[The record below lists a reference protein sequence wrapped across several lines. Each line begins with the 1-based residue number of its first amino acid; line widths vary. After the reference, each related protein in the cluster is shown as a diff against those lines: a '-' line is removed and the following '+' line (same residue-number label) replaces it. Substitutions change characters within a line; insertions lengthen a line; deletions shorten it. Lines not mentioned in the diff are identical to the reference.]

1 MEGLQRIPIL
11 KVGRVLIVPI
21 QVDMDDQSVIHLQER
36 ILSELER
43 TGARGVLIDISLLEM
58 VDSFIGRV
66 LSDIAA
72 MARIMDARTV
82 VVGMQPAVAIT
93 LVELGLE
100 LKGVDTVLNVD
111 EGIRLLRGE
120 LVIAAALG
128 FRLID
133 QTRLATVASE
143 LSRNVVKYGGGG
155 QLIAQP
161 TLASDGRNGLRL
173 IFEDKGPGIENIE
186 AAMRDGFSTGG

>member
-1 MEGLQRIPIL
+1 MNGTQRIPIL
-11 KVGRVLIVPI
+11 RVGRILIVPI
-21 QVDMDDQSVIHLQER
+21 QVDMDDQTVIHMQDR

-43 TGARGVLIDISLLEM
+43 TRSRGVLIDISLLDM

-100 LKGVDTVLNVD
+100 LTGVDTVLNVD
-111 EGIRLLRGE
+111 EGIRLMRAE
-120 LVIAAALG
+120 LEVDEDDEDDLLTG
-128 FRLID
+128 VPGL
-133 QTRLATVASE
+133 
-143 LSRNVVKYGGGG
+143 G
-155 QLIAQP
+155 QL
-161 TLASDGRNGLRL
+161 SDH
-173 IFEDKGPGIENIE
+173 
-186 AAMRDGFSTGG
+186 T

>member
-1 MEGLQRIPIL
+1 MNGTRIPIL

-21 QVDMDDQSVIHLQER
+21 QVDMDDQTVMLLQER

-58 VDSFIGRV
+58 VDSFIGRM

-72 MARIMDARTV
+72 MARIMDARAV
-82 VVGMQPAVAIT
+82 VVGMRPAVAIT

-111 EGIRLLRGE
+111 EGFKLLRSEFDLGDEDKEQPGGE
-120 LVIAAALG
+120 
-128 FRLID
+128 
-133 QTRLATVASE
+133 TVAVGKQ
-143 LSRNVVKYGGGG
+143 N
-155 QLIAQP
+155 Q
-161 TLASDGRNGLRL
+161 N
-173 IFEDKGPGIENIE
+173 NW
-186 AAMRDGFSTGG
+186 

>member
-1 MEGLQRIPIL
+1 MDGSRIPIL

-21 QVDMDDQSVIHLQER
+21 QVDMDDQMVIHLQER

-100 LKGVDTVLNVD
+100 LRGVDTVLNVD
-111 EGIRLLRGE
+111 EGIKLLRSEFG
-120 LVIAAALG
+120 
-128 FRLID
+128 ID
-133 QTRLATVASE
+133 DEESDGL
-143 LSRNVVKYGGGG
+143 YGG
-155 QLIAQP
+155 
-161 TLASDGRNGLRL
+161 
-173 IFEDKGPGIENIE
+173 
-186 AAMRDGFSTGG
+186 AAGFAEQVNRP

>member
-1 MEGLQRIPIL
+1 MDGQQRIPIL

-21 QVDMDDQSVIHLQER
+21 QVDMDDQTVIHLQER
-36 ILSELER
+36 ILTELER

-100 LKGVDTVLNVD
+100 LRGVDTVLNVD
-111 EGIRLLRGE
+111 EGIRLLRSEFG
-120 LVIAAALG
+120 IAE
-128 FRLID
+128 
-133 QTRLATVASE
+133 SE
-143 LSRNVVKYGGGG
+143 ED
-155 QLIAQP
+155 
-161 TLASDGRNGLRL
+161 SDG
-173 IFEDKGPGIENIE
+173 F
-186 AAMRDGFSTGG
+186 GGASPFAEQVNRP

>member
-1 MEGLQRIPIL
+1 MNSRIPIL

-21 QVDMDDQSVIHLQER
+21 QVDMDDQTVIQLQER

-58 VDSFIGRV
+58 VDSFIGRM

-100 LKGVDTVLNVD
+100 LKGVETVLDVD
-111 EGIRLLRGE
+111 EGFKLLRNEFDNGDEE
-120 LVIAAALG
+120 LAYWGVSAVG
-128 FRLID
+128 KQNHR
-133 QTRLATVASE
+133 S
-143 LSRNVVKYGGGG
+143 
-155 QLIAQP
+155 
-161 TLASDGRNGLRL
+161 
-173 IFEDKGPGIENIE
+173 
-186 AAMRDGFSTGG
+186 

>member
-1 MEGLQRIPIL
+1 LLLSEHWQLKTENCLERGATILMTVARIPIL
-11 KVGRVLIVPI
+11 KVGRVLLVPI
-21 QVDMDDQSVIHLQER
+21 QVDMDDQTVMHLQER

-58 VDSFIGRV
+58 VDSFIGRM

-111 EGIRLLRGE
+111 EGFRLLRREFDISDDEDEE
-120 LVIAAALG
+120 LRESASFG
-128 FRLID
+128 KP
-133 QTRLATVASE
+133 VARS
-143 LSRNVVKYGGGG
+143 
-155 QLIAQP
+155 
-161 TLASDGRNGLRL
+161 
-173 IFEDKGPGIENIE
+173 
-186 AAMRDGFSTGG
+186 